1 MQKTLVA
8 ILMVSLLISCG
19 SGAGYSFSISGTLK
33 NTPSKVVY
41 LEETNTSTGENTV
54 KDSSKIDDNGKYS
67 IKIKSNHEGIYTL
80 RLQNDV
86 SNFATVIN
94 DESTIKLDADFSKHF
109 DFYSVSGSKA
119 SKGIQEYL
127 AKMNEMQR
135 EKFNY
140 IAQIDSIRANHG
152 DSVLAENLNDKQREI
167 SKQLK
172 NYTKQTIEQ
181 STNGSFA
188 LNILSTYVVM
198 SRDPNYKIKAFTGTE
213 LLALLN
219 VMANK
224 YPNRTDIA
232 GIRNAV
238 ESSVAKTIWVG
249 KQAPEIAMPDAQ
261 GKKISLSS
269 FRGKYVLVD
278 FWASWCAPCR
288 RENPNVVEAYHR
300 FKNKNFDILG
310 VSLDRPGE
318 KDRWIQAVKED
329 NLTWTQI
336 SDLSYWNSAAVS
348 LYKLSS
354 IPFNVL
360 VDPNG
365 LVVGENLRG
374 DELEEKLDEVLK

>member
-1 MQKTLVA
+1 
-8 ILMVSLLISCG
+8 
-19 SGAGYSFSISGTLK
+19 
-33 NTPSKVVY
+33 
-41 LEETNTSTGENTV
+41 
-54 KDSSKIDDNGKYS
+54 
-67 IKIKSNHEGIYTL
+67 
-80 RLQNDV
+80 
-86 SNFATVIN
+86 
-94 DESTIKLDADFSKHF
+94 
-109 DFYSVSGSKA
+109 
-119 SKGIQEYL
+119 
-127 AKMNEMQR
+127 
-135 EKFNY
+135 
-140 IAQIDSIRANHG
+140 
-152 DSVLAENLNDKQREI
+152 
-167 SKQLK
+167 
-172 NYTKQTIEQ
+172 
-181 STNGSFA
+181 
-188 LNILSTYVVM
+188 M
-198 SRDPNYKIKAFTGTE
+198 SRDPNYRIKAFTGTE

-219 VMANK
+219 AMTNK
-224 YPNRTDIA
+224 YPGRTDIA

-261 GKKISLSS
+261 GNTVSLSS

-318 KDRWIQAVKED
+318 KDNWMQAVKND

-336 SDLSYWNSAAVS
+336 SDLKYWESAAVP
-348 LYKLSS
+348 LYKLTS

>member
-1 MQKTLVA
+1 MQKTLIA
-8 ILMVSLLISCG
+8 ISIVSLLISCG
-19 SGAGYSFSISGTLK
+19 SGAGYSFSVSGTLK

-41 LEETNTSTGENTV
+41 LEETNTNTGENTV
-54 KDSSKIDDNGKYS
+54 KDSSKIDDSGKYS

-94 DESTIKLDADFSKHF
+94 DGSTIKLDADFSKHF

-140 IAQIDSIRANHG
+140 LVQIDSIRTNHG
-152 DSVLAENLNDKQREI
+152 DSVLAENLNDKQREV

-172 NYTKQTIEQ
+172 AFTKQTIEQ
-181 STNGSFA
+181 SGNSSFA
-188 LNILSTYVVM
+188 LNILTTYVVM
-198 SRDPNYKIKAFTGTE
+198 SRDPNYRIKAFTGTE

-219 VMANK
+219 VMVNK
-224 YPNRTDIA
+224 YPGRTDIA

-238 ESSVAKTIWVG
+238 ESTVVKTIWVG
-249 KQAPEIAMPDAQ
+249 KQAPEIAMPDVQ
-261 GKKISLSS
+261 GKTVSLSS

-318 KDRWIQAVKED
+318 KDRWMQAVKED
-329 NLTWTQI
+329 NLAWTQI
-336 SDLSYWNSAAVS
+336 SDLNYWSSAAVS
-348 LYKLSS
+348 LYKLTS